1 MPRFLGALLSFTGIE
16 TNFWEETE
24 MKKVFAL
31 LLALTMLL
39 SLAACGG
46 DKKDSGSN
54 AGAFEPQQTQP
65 QQTEPKSPVELYVEE
80 NKEALLASMEESFSG
95 SSGMTCTS
103 DLHVEGNGIIIDLN
117 INELD
122 DLTEDEKQEVQSLY
136 DAMGSMYYEVLTEC
150 RTEIPELEFITMNIR
165 EVDGDLIAAL
175 QIDDSLAESQSQP
188 TQPTGMS
195 IQEYVDAYGQELV
208 ASMEESFATSSGMT
222 CESDIRAMGNGIE
235 IALYINELDN
245 LDQAQKDEIQQT
257 YDTVAPQ
264 MTPALTAIQA
274 EVPQVDYIY
283 MFICEVDGDLI
294 ATLCIDANGGPDETI
309 SNFVY
314 DNYEDLIASM
324 EESFESTSG
333 ITCQCTATV
342 IGKGIVINIYMD
354 DVDDTTDEEKQTIQS
369 MYDSM
374 GAAWADVMESMR
386 ADLPGLEFFV
396 MDVCEEDGDPIA
408 SVVLR

>member
-1 MPRFLGALLSFTGIE
+1 
-16 TNFWEETE
+16 
-24 MKKVFAL
+24 MKKIFAL
-31 LLALTMLL
+31 MLALTMLL

-80 NKEALLASMEESFSG
+80 NKEALLASMEASFAT

-103 DLHVEGNGIIIDLN
+103 DISVENDGIVINIY
-117 INELD
+117 INELN
-122 DLTEDEKQEVQSLY
+122 DLSAGEKDMIQQTY
-136 DAMGSMYYEVLTEC
+136 DSMNAAFYQALLEC
-150 RTEIPELEFITMNIR
+150 RTEVPELAFMTIHVC
-165 EVDGDLIAAL
+165 EVDGDRVATIHA
-175 QIDDSLAESQSQP
+175 DDNSAPAQP

-195 IQEYVDAYGQELV
+195 IQEYVDAFGQELV

-245 LDQAQKDEIQQT
+245 LDQSQKDEIQQT

-314 DNYEDLIASM
+314 DNYEDLIATM

-354 DVDDTTDEEKQTIQS
+354 DVDDTTDEEKQTVQS
-369 MYDSM
+369 IYDSM
-374 GAAWADVMESMR
+374 DAAWADVMESMR

-396 MDVCEEDGDPIA
+396 MDVCEEDGDPVA